1 MILRLLLL
9 GITLFVGTAGMIGCS
24 GGATEEA
31 TKPFVDPAQDPT
43 IPQNPPEGGMAP

>member
-1 MILRLLLL
+1 MFLRLLLL
-9 GITLFVGTAGMIGCS
+9 SIVFVGTVGMVGCS

-31 TKPFVDPAQDPT
+31 TKPFVDPAEDPT